1 MKKDNEKELSELKLW
16 QDGIKKEL
24 LADGIEIDSDVLAQQ
39 TDEET
44 VDEEINAVVRQIQQG
59 DEDME
64 KMKAELRVLEDQM
77 SQKESIASAVDEL
90 TSTIKAK
97 KQKMADLEKL
107 LRARPNPP
115 QTPRQAN
122 AAVSKSPAQPVIHE
136 NPMEEEP
143 NEVRGTEPVDDVMNV
158 TAINIDGPGPSAQS
172 TPMVMSSLSNPS
184 LKGLINTTQVNK
196 MMLSSSMHQQAESP
210 IPQRKLVSE
219 SASSNQMEMDTG
231 RGQGDF
237 ASPRRYAPDDLP
249 NNHHYGRHQP
259 RYESQVVQH
268 QYSPSQR
275 QGPKI
280 VTVQSPTFSSR
291 SAEASPRSAGQGSVG
306 ILRSPLTEESEK
318 DYMMMKKSSQE
329 YMMMKKSS
337 QPRVEKESDSGASFG
352 SFGFS
357 GKFGFSSRDDNQDD
371 DNNGFGGFS
380 GSGGGFSGSSS
391 GFGFSF

>member
-16 QDGIKKEL
+16 QDGILKEL
-24 LADGIEIDSDVLAQQ
+24 LADGIEIDSDQL

-97 KQKMADLEKL
+97 KQKIADLEKF

-115 QTPRQAN
+115 QTPRHAN
-122 AAVSKSPAQPVIHE
+122 AAVCKSPAQPVIHE
-136 NPMEEEP
+136 NPMEEDP

-231 RGQGDF
+231 RGQGAF
-237 ASPRRYAPDDLP
+237 ASPRRYAPDDLS

-291 SAEASPRSAGQGSVG
+291 SSEASPRSAGQGSAG

-318 DYMMMKKSSQE
+318 DYMMMKKSSQ
-329 YMMMKKSS
+329 
-337 QPRVEKESDSGASFG
+337 PREEKESDSGASFG

>member
-97 KQKMADLEKL
+97 KQKIADLEKL

-136 NPMEEEP
+136 NPMEEDP

-158 TAINIDGPGPSAQS
+158 TACDR
-172 TPMVMSSLSNPS
+172 M
-184 LKGLINTTQVNK
+184 
-196 MMLSSSMHQQAESP
+196 
-210 IPQRKLVSE
+210 
-219 SASSNQMEMDTG
+219 
-231 RGQGDF
+231 
-237 ASPRRYAPDDLP
+237 
-249 NNHHYGRHQP
+249 
-259 RYESQVVQH
+259 
-268 QYSPSQR
+268 
-275 QGPKI
+275 
-280 VTVQSPTFSSR
+280 
-291 SAEASPRSAGQGSVG
+291 
-306 ILRSPLTEESEK
+306 
-318 DYMMMKKSSQE
+318 
-329 YMMMKKSS
+329 
-337 QPRVEKESDSGASFG
+337 
-352 SFGFS
+352 
-357 GKFGFSSRDDNQDD
+357 
-371 DNNGFGGFS
+371 
-380 GSGGGFSGSSS
+380 
-391 GFGFSF
+391 

>member
-24 LADGIEIDSDVLAQQ
+24 LADGIEIDSDQL

-44 VDEEINAVVRQIQQG
+44 VDEEINAVLRQIQQG

-97 KQKMADLEKL
+97 KQKIADLEKI

-136 NPMEEEP
+136 NPMEEDP

-231 RGQGDF
+231 RGQGAF
-237 ASPRRYAPDDLP
+237 ASPRRYAPNDLS

-291 SAEASPRSAGQGSVG
+291 SSEASPRSAGQGSAG

-318 DYMMMKKSSQE
+318 DYMMMKKSSQ
-329 YMMMKKSS
+329 
-337 QPRVEKESDSGASFG
+337 PREEKESDSGASFG